1 MSLRVLAAVVGV
13 LGGGC
18 WAARWIADDP
28 SWGTGA
34 HWAGLVLLAL
44 SLAVVGAGLVSRS
57 ALWLRAIVAIAFPAL
72 VWSVYAVV
80 RGRGDAVALDGV
92 VGAVA
97 LAWSLV
103 VLVLALR
110 SRGGGAGDPATPA
123 TAPVPPRP
131 VKRKPGSHAR

>member
-18 WAARWIADDP
+18 WVARWAAGDP
-28 SWGTGA
+28 VWGGAA

-44 SLAVVGAGLVSRS
+44 ALAVVGAGLVSRS
-57 ALWLRAIVAIAFPAL
+57 ALWLRVIVAVAFPAL
-72 VWSVYAVV
+72 VWSVYTVV
-80 RGRGDAVALDGV
+80 RGSGDAVGLDGV

-97 LAWSLV
+97 VAWSVV
-103 VLVLALR
+103 VLGLALR
-110 SRGGGAGDPATPA
+110 SRGGDEGGGSPSPSTP
-123 TAPVPPRP
+123 PKP

>member
-1 MSLRVLAAVVGV
+1 MSLRVLAAAVGV

-18 WAARWIADDP
+18 WIARWAAGDP
-28 SWGTGA
+28 TWGDAT
-34 HWAGLVLLAL
+34 HWAGLVLLAVA
-44 SLAVVGAGLVSRS
+44 LAVVGAGLVSRS
-57 ALWLRAIVAIAFPAL
+57 ALWLRVIVAIAFPAL

-80 RGRGDAVALDGV
+80 RGSGDAFALDGV

-97 LAWSLV
+97 VVWSLV

-110 SRGGGAGDPATPA
+110 SRGGDGGEEVGPAKPPK
-123 TAPVPPRP
+123 PVKP